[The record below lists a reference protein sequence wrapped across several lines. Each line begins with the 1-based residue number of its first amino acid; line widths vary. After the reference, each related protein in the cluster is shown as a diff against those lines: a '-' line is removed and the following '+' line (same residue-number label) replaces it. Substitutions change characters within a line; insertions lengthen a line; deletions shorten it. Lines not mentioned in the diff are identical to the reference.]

1 MRPKFGTLEW
11 GRKNNGALTPTE
23 RLHFLRN
30 MAFLAAREASDALR
44 DKLGFL
50 KAADLDFS
58 DCSPPDTR
66 MAQEAEIF
74 ARETHAQ
81 DLLSHGYRTYYFG
94 AILAS
99 YGRLK
104 YDKELF
110 FTAALLHDIGLTES
124 RAVPLAA
131 CCFGVSGGLQVHEFL
146 LGKGHSPEKA
156 LIVGDAISAHL
167 NLHLPVREYGEVA
180 ALVAKGAVCDLFGFG
195 KRRVNANFTKDLLRA
210 YPAGNMHDALLSQ
223 EPMFPGSRLDI
234 GRKLTGGLPER
245 LWIQDINTR
254 IQSMARP

>member
-1 MRPKFGTLEW
+1 VMRPKFGTLEW

-44 DKLGFL
+44 DKLGLL
-50 KAADLDFS
+50 KPVNLNFPDFA
-58 DCSPPDTR
+58 PPDSGMTTD
-66 MAQEAEIF
+66 AEVF
-74 ARETHAQ
+74 ARETHTQ

-99 YGRLK
+99 YSKLK

-110 FTAALLHDIGLTES
+110 FTAALLHDIGLTKS
-124 RAVPLAA
+124 RAVPLKA
-131 CCFGVSGGLQVHEFL
+131 CCFAVSGGRQIYDFL
-146 LGKGHSPEKA
+146 TNKGHPPKKA
-156 LIVGDAISAHL
+156 QIVGDAISAHL

-180 ALVAKGAVCDLFGFG
+180 AMVAKGAVCDIFGFG
-195 KRRVNANFTKDLLRA
+195 KRRVNANFKKELLHA
-210 YPAGNMHDALLSQ
+210 YPAGNMHAALLSQ
-223 EPMFPGSRLDI
+223 EQMAPGSRLDI

-245 LWIQDINTR
+245 LWIQDIR
-254 IQSMARP
+254 